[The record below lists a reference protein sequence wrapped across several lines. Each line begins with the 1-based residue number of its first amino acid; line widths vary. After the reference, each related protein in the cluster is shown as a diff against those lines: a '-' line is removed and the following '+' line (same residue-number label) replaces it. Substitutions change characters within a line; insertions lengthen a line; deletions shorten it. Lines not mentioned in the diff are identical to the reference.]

1 MKGDFHMID
10 TEQITA
16 LIIAVLGSGG
26 VGSIVASIFQRKK
39 NAAEIEQLRQQVS
52 DAEADTRIKI
62 DDHIQKRMLEL
73 SDTYKKE
80 FESRTEELKE
90 LREQNDMLKQQVTNL
105 ESQINQLMSWVVYD
119 SMRYQE
125 WLEKELLSREP
136 DIQFPKFRKPPKF
149 VQRFMDEDI
158 DAPDTPPQ
166 AFTEDNHE

>member
-1 MKGDFHMID
+1 MFD

-26 VGSIVASIFQRKK
+26 AGSVVASILQRKK
-39 NAAEIEQLRQQVS
+39 NVAEIEQLKQQIADS
-52 DAEADTRIKI
+52 EADTKIKI
-62 DDHIQKRMLEL
+62 DDHIQKRMIEL

-90 LREQNDMLKQQVTNL
+90 LRTQNDLLKQQVTNL

-125 WLEKELLSREP
+125 WLEKELLSRAP

-149 VQRFMDEDI
+149 VQRFMDEDN

-166 AFTEDNHE
+166 AFTEDT

>member
-1 MKGDFHMID
+1 MFD

-26 VGSIVASIFQRKK
+26 AGSIVASMLQRKK
-39 NAAEIEQLRQQVS
+39 NVAEIEQLKQQIADS
-52 DAEADTRIKI
+52 EADTKIKI
-62 DDHIQKRMLEL
+62 DDHIQKRMIEL

-90 LREQNDMLKQQVTNL
+90 LRTQNDLLKQQVTNL
-105 ESQINQLMSWVVYD
+105 ETQINQLMSWVVYD

-125 WLEKELLSREP
+125 WLEKELLSRAP

-149 VQRFMDEDI
+149 VQRFMDEDN

-166 AFTEDNHE
+166 AFTEDV

>member
-1 MKGDFHMID
+1 MFD

-26 VGSIVASIFQRKK
+26 AGSIVASMLQRKK
-39 NAAEIEQLRQQVS
+39 NVAEIEQLKQQIADS
-52 DAEADTRIKI
+52 EADTKIKI
-62 DDHIQKRMLEL
+62 DDHIQKRMIEL

-90 LREQNDMLKQQVTNL
+90 LRTQNDLLKQQVTNL

-125 WLEKELLSREP
+125 WLEKELLAREP
-136 DIQFPKFRKPPKF
+136 NIQFPKFRKPPKF
-149 VQRFMDEDI
+149 VQRFMDEDN
-158 DAPDTPPQ
+158 DAPDIPPQ
-166 AFTEDNHE
+166 GFTGDAA

>member
-1 MKGDFHMID
+1 MFD

-26 VGSIVASIFQRKK
+26 AGSIVASMLQRKK
-39 NAAEIEQLRQQVS
+39 NVAEIEQLKQQIADS
-52 DAEADTRIKI
+52 EADTKIKI
-62 DDHIQKRMLEL
+62 DDHIQKRMIEL

-90 LREQNDMLKQQVTNL
+90 LRTQNDLLKQQVTNL

-125 WLEKELLSREP
+125 WLEKELLTRDP
-136 DIQFPKFRKPPKF
+136 NIQFPKFRKPPKF
-149 VQRFMDEDI
+149 VQRFMDEDN

-166 AFTEDNHE
+166 AFTEET

>member
-1 MKGDFHMID
+1 MFD

-26 VGSIVASIFQRKK
+26 AGSIVASMLQRKK
-39 NAAEIEQLRQQVS
+39 NVAEIEQLKQQIADS
-52 DAEADTRIKI
+52 EADTKIKI
-62 DDHIQKRMLEL
+62 DDHIQKRMIEL

-90 LREQNDMLKQQVTNL
+90 LRTQNDLLKQQVTNL

-125 WLEKELLSREP
+125 WLEKELLTREP
-136 DIQFPKFRKPPKF
+136 NIQFPKFRKPPKF
-149 VQRFMDEDI
+149 VQRFMDEDN

-166 AFTEDNHE
+166 AFTEDV

>member
-1 MKGDFHMID
+1 
-10 TEQITA
+10 
-16 LIIAVLGSGG
+16 
-26 VGSIVASIFQRKK
+26 
-39 NAAEIEQLRQQVS
+39 
-52 DAEADTRIKI
+52 
-62 DDHIQKRMLEL
+62 MLEI

>member
-1 MKGDFHMID
+1 MFD

-26 VGSIVASIFQRKK
+26 VGSVITTIFQRKK

-90 LREQNDMLKQQVTNL
+90 LRQQNELLEQRLKQQVGNL
-105 ESQINQLMSWVVYD
+105 ETQINQLMSWVVYD

-125 WLEKELLSREP
+125 WLEKELLAREP
-136 DIQFPKFRKPPKF
+136 NIQFPKFRKPPKF
-149 VQRFMDEDI
+149 VQQFMDAEN

-166 AFTEDNHE
+166 GFTEDSE

>member
-1 MKGDFHMID
+1 MFD

-26 VGSIVASIFQRKK
+26 VGSVIASIFQRKK

-52 DAEADTRIKI
+52 AAEADTKIKI
-62 DDHIQKRMLEL
+62 DDHIQRRMLEL

-90 LREQNDMLKQQVTNL
+90 LRTQNDLLKQQVTDL
-105 ESQINQLMSWVVYD
+105 QSQINQLMSWVVYD

-125 WLEKELLSREP
+125 WLEKELLAREP
-136 DIQFPKFRKPPKF
+136 NIQFPKFRKPPKF
-149 VQRFMDEDI
+149 VQRFMDEDN
-158 DAPDTPPQ
+158 DAPDIPPQ
-166 AFTEDNHE
+166 GFTGDAA

>member
-1 MKGDFHMID
+1 MID
-10 TEQITA
+10 TEQITT

>member
-1 MKGDFHMID
+1 MFD

-26 VGSIVASIFQRKK
+26 VGSVIASIFQRKK

-52 DAEADTRIKI
+52 AAEADTKIKI
-62 DDHIQKRMLEL
+62 DDHIQQRMLEL

-90 LREQNDMLKQQVTNL
+90 LRTQNDLLKQQVTDL
-105 ESQINQLMSWVVYD
+105 QSQINQLMSWVVYD

-125 WLEKELLSREP
+125 WLEKELLAREP
-136 DIQFPKFRKPPKF
+136 NIQFPKFRKPPKF
-149 VQRFMDEDI
+149 VQRFMDEDN
-158 DAPDTPPQ
+158 DAPDIPPQ
-166 AFTEDNHE
+166 GFTGDAA

>member
-1 MKGDFHMID
+1 MID

>member
-1 MKGDFHMID
+1 MID

-149 VQRFMDEDI
+149 VQRFRDEDI